1 MVDVLAAACIPM
13 LPDDTSRDAALWTRL
28 IREADPEHLA
38 RWPQPARTWRDVLD
52 FLAPHL
58 AEEEPGDA

>member
-1 MVDVLAAACIPM
+1 M